1 MTPSTL
7 RYAIAV
13 ALAAMLLG
21 IAAPQ
26 ALGAS
31 VRLIGPSPTDG
42 AVLPTPN
49 QPTEVTV
56 AWELE
61 ASGCTALPVTARP
74 VFEAPFPVETQTA
87 VNQSASAQ
95 SYGFI
100 LDRANVRI
108 AWFVTL
114 TCPGLA
120 PVRSEKRSFT
130 IRGPNTQPRL
140 AGRYRAL
147 GSQWRFTPRCGSG
160 ACTTRVRIAGLPA
173 ITLNYNAK
181 TRRYSGRLRNLAA
194 GRPAICRITRAG
206 ETIRTHR
213 NLYRGDVRLML
224 NVSRVQIPPAAD
236 GSAGIR
242 AFATVLK
249 GRFIR
254 RYIQTPKAKRLGCR
268 GFTRS
273 NGVSA
278 SRL

>member
-1 MTPSTL
+1 MTPST
-7 RYAIAV
+7 RRSAIAV
-13 ALAAMLLG
+13 ALAAVLLG
-21 IAAPQ
+21 IAAPRG
-26 ALGAS
+26 LGAS
-31 VRLIGPSPTDG
+31 ITLVGPSPADG

-74 VFEAPFPVETQTA
+74 IFEAPFPVESQAA
-87 VNQSASAQ
+87 VNESASAQ
-95 SYGFI
+95 SYNFI

-108 AWFVTL
+108 SWYVTM

-120 PVRSEKRSFT
+120 PVRSAKRTFT

-160 ACTTRVRIAGLPA
+160 ACTTRVRISGLPA
-173 ITLNYNAK
+173 ITLSYNPK
-181 TRRYSGRLRNLAA
+181 TRRYSGRLRNRAA

-213 NLYRGDVRLML
+213 DLYRGDVRLLL

-236 GSAGIR
+236 GSAGVR

-249 GRFIR
+249 GRFTR

-273 NGVSA
+273 SGVSA